1 MNRKRCPTVGW
12 AALLAMCLC
21 CGCAHY
27 EFDVVQPPVNGHVGR
42 HSDTH
47 ISIDPLVYRM
57 RSVGGRLVVWIENP
71 KTEPIELLGRG
82 SVAVD
87 PWGQSHPLEE
97 QTIAPGSYIKLVIPP
112 MRPSGGNSAPPQTS
126 GAFSAADQPGY
137 IRPQGYGQANG
148 SAGDDVRYWDWND
161 ESEIELNLVFQRGD
175 KTFMQTFVV
184 RRART

>member
-1 MNRKRCPTVGW
+1 MVVLAG
-12 AALLAMCLC
+12 LLGMCLC

-27 EFDVVQPPVNGHVGR
+27 EFDVVQPPINGHVAR
-42 HSDTH
+42 HSELRL
-47 ISIDPLVYRM
+47 SIDPLVYRM
-57 RSVGGRLVVWIENP
+57 RSVDGRLLLWIENP

-112 MRPSGGNSAPPQTS
+112 LRPTGGGAPPEPT

-137 IRPQGYGQANG
+137 IRPQGYGQGNG
-148 SAGDDVRYWDWND
+148 PAASDDVRYWDWND

-184 RRART
+184 RRVRT